1 MSFALGSLFAVNSE
15 KINVDLKVVFI
26 TFFVY
31 FIFKDTQQNHVLLI
45 ICAATIIT
53 YVSSNKQFI
62 KLKPKYDIS
71 YGDYL
76 WGFLI
81 QQTIYYCLGHLYT
94 GVHCL
99 IAILFSV
106 LFGILSYVLIEKP
119 FMPLEKIKNV

>member
-1 MSFALGSLFAVNSE
+1 M
-15 KINVDLKVVFI
+15 
-26 TFFVY
+26 Y
-31 FIFKDTQQNHVLLI
+31 FIFKNTQQNHVLLI

-71 YGDYL
+71 YGVYL

-81 QQTIYYCLGHLYT
+81 QQTIYYYLGHLYT
-94 GVHCL
+94 VVHCL
-99 IAILFSV
+99 IAIFFSV

-119 FMPLEKIKNV
+119 FMLYGKKTFNKYNKTNFINVCLNILQKK